1 MAGTA
6 GHRNPSADRSATMRC
21 RHRPLAVLALLL
33 AAGCATTPEVRVDPG
48 SNPSEARRLLA
59 ETAASGPVLVT
70 WRGAPPLAEPALLAA
85 VERGVRG
92 LGLTATAAGTADR
105 RFVFD
110 FDGGSEPLCGDPAGD
125 RSELDAFLVKA
136 AFCDGERTVAL
147 AGTDPEGDP
156 ERMIWR
162 LTDRLVPDDW
172 PDTYSFGL
180 FGSRFSVGAG
190 ATFGF

>member
-1 MAGTA
+1 MPC
-6 GHRNPSADRSATMRC
+6 H
-21 RHRPLAVLALLL
+21 HRPLVVLALALV
-33 AAGCATTPEVRVDPG
+33 AGCATTPEVRVDPG

-59 ETAASGPVLVT
+59 ETAAAGPVLVT
-70 WRGAPPLAEPALLAA
+70 WRGAPPLDEPALLAA

-92 LGLTATAAGTADR
+92 LGLTATASGTADR

-110 FDGGSEPLCGDPAGD
+110 FDGGSEPLCGAPAD
-125 RSELDAFLVKA
+125 ERSELDAFLVRA
-136 AFCDGERTVAL
+136 AFCDGERVVAM

-172 PDTYSFGL
+172 PDTDGFGL
-180 FGSRFSVGAG
+180 LGGRFGIGAG